1 MKLATY
7 GGNEITIII
16 KLNLFRDEVYLDVL
30 NTDGDTIRF
39 YTDLQYNNLRR
50 DRNGILV
57 TPIYLEGMLSH
68 VYNGYYRKKYTIF
81 PYRFTGDELLRYIR
95 RIKDSI

>member
-7 GGNEITIII
+7 NGNEITITV
-16 KLNLFRDEVYLDVL
+16 KLNIFRDEVYLDVL

-39 YTDLQYNNLRR
+39 YTDLQERNLRR

-57 TPIYLEGMLSH
+57 TPVYLEGMLSH

-81 PYRFTGDELLRYIR
+81 PYRFTGDELLLYVRK
-95 RIKDSI
+95 IKDRI